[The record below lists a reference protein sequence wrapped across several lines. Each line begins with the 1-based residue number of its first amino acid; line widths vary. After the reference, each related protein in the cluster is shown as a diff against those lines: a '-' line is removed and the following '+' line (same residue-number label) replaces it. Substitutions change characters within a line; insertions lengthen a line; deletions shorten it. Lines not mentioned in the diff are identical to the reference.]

1 MMNVY
6 LDNCMFNRPFDDQ
19 TNLRISLETQ
29 AKLYIQQLIRE
40 GKLQLIW
47 SYMLDFENDLNPFE
61 ERRNASQ
68 KWRKLAVDDISETP
82 ELMQYAKFFLNL
94 GIAQKDA
101 LHVACALMAN
111 ADYFLST
118 DDKFLK
124 KLKKQDKING
134 INPVEFIGVINDN

>member
-1 MMNVY
+1 
-6 LDNCMFNRPFDDQ
+6 MFNRPFDDQ

-61 ERRNASQ
+61 EWRNAIQ

>member
-1 MMNVY
+1 
-6 LDNCMFNRPFDDQ
+6 
-19 TNLRISLETQ
+19 
-29 AKLYIQQLIRE
+29 
-40 GKLQLIW
+40 
-47 SYMLDFENDLNPFE
+47 MLDFENDLNPFE
-61 ERRNASQ
+61 EWRNAIQ

>member
-1 MMNVY
+1 
-6 LDNCMFNRPFDDQ
+6 MFNRPFDDQ

-61 ERRNASQ
+61 ERRNAIQ